1 MSLDTLPY
9 LAPDFPSDTL
19 PPAHVTH
26 QRPQRAHVHFSI
38 YSFVSFFLLFRIL
51 RLCFLLYIFFRV
63 PLSPSPP
70 CPRVCL
76 LLYIFFSVLLPPL
89 QSPSPPSPP
98 PPLLILPRAL
108 GRKHK
113 LWPTAGWDMTKCPI
127 FFSLRMALLLEVR
140 LVEIVDSFLWLFW
153 AYHLLKFLGF
163 AV

>member
-1 MSLDTLPY
+1 MSMSLDTLPY

-76 LLYIFFSVLLPPL
+76 LLYIFFWRPSSSSSSESFASFSSSFTHSSKGFGEKTQIMANCGLRHDEVPHFLFFKNG
-89 QSPSPPSPP
+89 SPS
-98 PPLLILPRAL
+98 R
-108 GRKHK
+108 GETR
-113 LWPTAGWDMTKCPI
+113 GNC
-127 FFSLRMALLLEVR
+127 
-140 LVEIVDSFLWLFW
+140 
-153 AYHLLKFLGF
+153 
-163 AV
+163 